1 VRLGQ
6 LALICCSG
14 EFTTIAGQRVVD
26 TVKQTFTTQTSMN
39 QVWLASYC
47 NDYMGYVT
55 TYEEY
60 QQQAYEGGHTLFG
73 QWTLAACQ
81 SKFKDLA
88 EQLLLEKNKRH
99 YDEMTRPQQIP
110 EQELAK
116 RTNHG
121 NLKTA
126 VSQGE
131 AV

>member
-1 VRLGQ
+1 M
-6 LALICCSG
+6 
-14 EFTTIAGQRVVD
+14 E
-26 TVKQTFTTQTSMN
+26 TVKQQLIGKSSIDR
-39 QVWLASYC
+39 VWLASYC

-81 SKFKDLA
+81 SKFKLFA
-88 EQLLLEKNKRH
+88 EQLLLDKKYRD
-99 YDEMTRPQQIP
+99 YDQATRPKLIP
-110 EQELAK
+110 LQELAK